1 MRVLKEKG
9 GGASSGQ
16 GMLVV
21 MLATASSLPTVGG
34 WPPSTLTALSRLSP
48 SVAVAAVAALGT
60 SMHMCW
66 HKGGAGRGG
75 CGGGG
80 VLWCHMTELILSPTF
95 PCLV

>member
-16 GMLVV
+16 GMVVV
-21 MLATASSLPTVGG
+21 MLATALLLPTVGG
-34 WPPSTLTALSRLSP
+34 WLPSTLAALSRPSP
-48 SVAVAAVAALGT
+48 SVAVAAAAALGT

-66 HKGGAGRGG
+66 HKGGAGRGD
-75 CGGGG
+75 CGRGG

-95 PCLV
+95 LCLV